1 MLKSLFAAALLFT
14 TFSSAYAE
22 DAKMVRT
29 ISLSG
34 HGEVRAVPDLAVVN
48 MGVLTS
54 SETASAALDAN
65 TKAMTNLMAVL
76 SAAKIEPKDISTSN
90 FSVNPRYD
98 YGQNNG
104 QPPKVTGYDVSNTVT
119 LSVHELT
126 MIGDLLDRAVSSG
139 SNQINGISFSLANP
153 QAAMDAA
160 RKAAVIDA
168 KRKADLYAAAAAV
181 SLGNLISVSE
191 GVGYQPPQPMVMQ
204 AKMSASDGAAVPIS
218 QGEQVIAVD
227 VNMVWEIK

>member
-1 MLKSLFAAALLFT
+1 MLKSLLAAAFLFT
-14 TFSSAYAE
+14 TFTSAYAE

-29 ISLSG
+29 LSLSG

-54 SETASAALDAN
+54 SETADAALDAN
-65 TKAMTNLMAVL
+65 NNAMTNLMAVL
-76 SAAKIEPKDISTSN
+76 QAAKIEPKDISTSN

-119 LSVHELT
+119 VLVHELT
-126 MIGDLLDRAVSSG
+126 MIGELLDKSVASG

-153 QAAMDAA
+153 EAAMDAA
-160 RKAAVIDA
+160 RKVAVNDA
-168 KRKADLYAAAAAV
+168 KRKADLYAMAAAV
-181 SLGNLISVSE
+181 TLGNVISVSE
-191 GVGYQPPQPMVMQ
+191 GALYQPPQPMMMQ

-218 QGEQVIAVD
+218 QGEHVIAID